1 MKGLI
6 APKWV
11 NSGENTKLLCDYDL
25 GRDAIYSIKWFKDDT
40 ELYRYIPTNQPVQ
53 YKSFSSPGLRVDEKL
68 TKPNMLI
75 VKITGPLGK
84 FQNKRFK
91 KILNIKN
98 GVFSQTI
105 DKKNSL
111 RGAQKCSKMF
121 QNISKSLENLF

>member
-53 YKSFSSPGLRVDEKL
+53 YKSFSSPGLIVDEKL

-84 FQNKRFK
+84 VQNERKF
-91 KILNIKN
+91 
-98 GVFSQTI
+98 
-105 DKKNSL
+105 
-111 RGAQKCSKMF
+111 
-121 QNISKSLENLF
+121 